1 MPVVRP
7 DVQAF
12 LDRVKAASGP
22 TVSQL
27 GPEGSRQMYKA
38 MMAAVEPPR
47 GPLARVAELHIPSPQ
62 GHNLA
67 GRLYAAHEARE
78 PAPVLA
84 FFHGGGWVIGDL
96 DTHDALCAEI
106 ARQLR
111 ITVLSVDYRLAPEHP
126 FPAAVEDCLAAARW
140 VASSPNE
147 VGHAVTGLV
156 LAGDSAGGNLAA
168 VCAQAMTGTLPIPV
182 LAQWLI
188 YPSVDFLSQT
198 PSLTEFADGYLLT
211 REDMEFFH
219 GCYLPNPADRSD
231 IRASPLRATS
241 LAGQPPA
248 LVFTCGL
255 DPLRDQGRAYAAK
268 LIQDGVPTRFREAAG
283 QIHGCFTLRQAIPSA
298 QRDLAGCLADL
309 RTIINE
315 AQNEPA

>member
-1 MPVVRP
+1 MRFIRP
-7 DVQAF
+7 DVQVF
-12 LDRVKAASGP
+12 LERVKAAAGP

-62 GHNLA
+62 GHSLA
-67 GRLYAAHEARE
+67 GRLYAADEARE
-78 PAPVLA
+78 PAPVIA

-126 FPAAVEDCLAAARW
+126 FPTAVEDCLAASRW
-140 VASSPNE
+140 IASSPGE
-147 VGHAVTGLV
+147 IEHPVAGLA

-168 VCAQAMTGTLPIPV
+168 VCTQELTGKALLPV

-188 YPSVDFLSQT
+188 YPSVDFLSET
-198 PSLTEFADGYLLT
+198 P
-211 REDMEFFH
+211 
-219 GCYLPNPADRSD
+219 P
-231 IRASPLRATS
+231 
-241 LAGQPPA
+241 
-248 LVFTCGL
+248 
-255 DPLRDQGRAYAAK
+255 
-268 LIQDGVPTRFREAAG
+268 
-283 QIHGCFTLRQAIPSA
+283 
-298 QRDLAGCLADL
+298 
-309 RTIINE
+309 
-315 AQNEPA
+315 